1 MTQDHTSLCTD
12 YDFLSRSVTYVYY
25 EQYLTIVNEGLFNI
39 AVCLIPT
46 FVVCCILL
54 GMDLRSG
61 FLNLLTIVMITVDT
75 VGVMTLWGI
84 DFNAVSL
91 INLVT
96 VGGSEKHCHVFAS
109 HKTIDGSKDNILIL
123 LWVCFSGRW
132 YISGVCVSFN
142 TLICSQYS
150 PHEGGEGKGS
160 HS

>member
-12 YDFLSRSVTYVYY
+12 YDFLYHSVTYVYY

-39 AVCLIPT
+39 TVCLIPT

-96 VGGSEKHCHVFAS
+96 VSGS
-109 HKTIDGSKDNILIL
+109 
-123 LWVCFSGRW
+123 
-132 YISGVCVSFN
+132 
-142 TLICSQYS
+142 
-150 PHEGGEGKGS
+150 
-160 HS
+160 